1 MCSYM
6 LKCSH
11 LGVFVCLFVCLF
23 VCFSVLSDSSSASRV
38 SNMEREVAELTKN
51 IQLFSNNGTYMYV
64 RTHACTCVR
73 TELNQIIAVQ
83 FAMYSC
89 TWFLLKTE

>member
-38 SNMEREVAELTKN
+38 SSNMEREVDELTKN

-64 RTHACTCVR
+64 PMHVHVY
-73 TELNQIIAVQ
+73 VQ
-83 FAMYSC
+83 N
-89 TWFLLKTE
+89 